1 MLNVPGCTSLPRH
14 RHPLLRESPGRRVS
28 FGVNKGWGDSWF
40 GAYPIEDHVLPNA
53 KIRMQLYDKVVLL
66 GEGRKLNVD
75 GHSFCIQ
82 SYAQ

>member
-1 MLNVPGCTSLPRH
+1 MLSVPDCTLLPHH
-14 RHPLLRESPGRRVS
+14 RHPLLRESPDRRVS
-28 FGVNKGWGDSWF
+28 FGVNKGWGDSRF
-40 GAYPIEDHVLPNA
+40 RAYPIEYHVLPNA

-82 SYAQ
+82 NYAQ